1 MQHLKR
7 GTVALGK
14 AESGRRARFAA
25 AALVDGKED
34 FDEPTHSG
42 APE

>member
-7 GTVALGK
+7 GTVTLGK
-14 AESGRRARFAA
+14 AESGRRTRFAG
-25 AALVDGKED
+25 AALIDRKED
-34 FDEPTHSG
+34 FDKPTHSG